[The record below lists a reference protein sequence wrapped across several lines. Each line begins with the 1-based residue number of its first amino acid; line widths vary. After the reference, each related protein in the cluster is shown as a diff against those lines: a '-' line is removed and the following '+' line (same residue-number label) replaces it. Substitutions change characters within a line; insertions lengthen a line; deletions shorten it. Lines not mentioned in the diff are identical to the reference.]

1 MAHAGRA
8 VRARRCTDVAL
19 VVVALALARLGV
31 RSLWAGV
38 PAPTTRLLP

>member
-19 VVVALALARLGV
+19 VVALALALLGV